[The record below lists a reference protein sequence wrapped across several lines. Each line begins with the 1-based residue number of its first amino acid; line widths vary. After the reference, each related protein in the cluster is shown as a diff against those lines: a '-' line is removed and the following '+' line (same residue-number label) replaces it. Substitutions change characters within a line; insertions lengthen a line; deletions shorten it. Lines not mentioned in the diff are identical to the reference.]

1 MQFGDQIAV
10 DLQVGRLVEELGNRI
25 EPLKFGCESVALVA
39 DVVLVLEAEDLADVV
54 GDVQLHVECS
64 VASKKLPLVLASHFE
79 ELTEMR
85 FTFQNAFLI

>member
-25 EPLKFGCESVALVA
+25 EPLKFGCE
-39 DVVLVLEAEDLADVV
+39 

-64 VASKKLPLVLASHFE
+64 VASKKLLLVLASHFE

-85 FTFQNAFLI
+85 FTFQNVFLI